1 MNFFHRLFI
10 VGAVISALSCGFG
23 PPKEMKP
30 ESFLDFA
37 EKASGD
43 IVAAL
48 NDFSAFDMTKPYWLP
63 NPLLWYFSLSHEIR
77 FIKLPY
83 PSSPDDSSILCR
95 LGRNG
100 EIILDRDFYFTLW
113 GDVLAYSFDGK
124 IWYATDG
131 DPREYEAFVPDIR
144 LHPKR
149 EGGLLS
155 LSFTWAVRE
164 GDHPK
169 RIPTADT
176 VSFMSRKIATTEP
189 NMVCYSTDR
198 NDYPVDLRKSVFF
211 VPKGTSVGFR
221 WDVESNFISLHQ
233 TDAETTVL
241 KPLRDLYFYRKNRIV
256 ALGFDGKDYGDTF
269 FSYRFRLKQSVV
281 TDDNGYPT
289 VFQKIV
295 LINKNF

>member
-30 ESFLDFA
+30 ESLLDFA

-149 EGGLLS
+149 
-155 LSFTWAVRE
+155 
-164 GDHPK
+164 
-169 RIPTADT
+169 IPTADT

-189 NMVCYSTDR
+189 NLVCYSTDR

-233 TDAETTVL
+233 TDFLMFQTGEQASYRVIVRHRAAC
-241 KPLRDLYFYRKNRIV
+241 KISLRRIV
-256 ALGFDGKDYGDTF
+256 APDCATANNL
-269 FSYRFRLKQSVV
+269 
-281 TDDNGYPT
+281 
-289 VFQKIV
+289 
-295 LINKNF
+295 